1 MQLSK
6 RPFGNLEIGHVHVQ
20 VVDEEDFNTDEA
32 GTRDGRVT
40 SHARQRERERE
51 MYKCAISRGM
61 SQPVTCVIASLQ
73 Q

>member
-40 SHARQRERERE
+40 SHARQRERERNVQ
-51 MYKCAISRGM
+51 MCY
-61 SQPVTCVIASLQ
+61 Q
-73 Q
+73 

>member
-51 MYKCAISRGM
+51 RNVQMCY
-61 SQPVTCVIASLQ
+61 Q
-73 Q
+73 